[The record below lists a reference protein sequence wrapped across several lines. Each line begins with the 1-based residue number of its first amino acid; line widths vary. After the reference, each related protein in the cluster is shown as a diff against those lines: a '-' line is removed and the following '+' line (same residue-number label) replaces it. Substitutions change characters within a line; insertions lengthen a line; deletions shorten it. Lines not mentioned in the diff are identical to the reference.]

1 MKAKVLGTAPEYDVA
16 LIKTEGNANAAV
28 AFLGN
33 SDGVSIGDW
42 VMAIGNPF
50 GLAHSVSAGIISAKE
65 RRDIAPSGRRGLYD
79 FLQTDASINPGN
91 SGGPLINTRGEVIGI
106 NSAINAAGSGIGFAI
121 PINMIKEMLP
131 DLKDK
136 GRFTR
141 SWLGIRIQPLDVQLA
156 ESFGL
161 KAAEGALVSEIVPS
175 SPAEKAGIKAEDV
188 VLEFDGKKIRAS
200 SDLPL
205 YASMA
210 GVGKRVRL
218 KVWRDG
224 KEREVYVTLTE
235 FPDEE
240 VAIAGGGQ
248 PAEAGELGMTVAD
261 ITPTLERELGLGVT
275 QGVVIKEVEPGSES
289 YKARLRVGDVILS
302 LNGKRVSTAREFA
315 AEVKSLKPNAVMR
328 MQIVREG
335 GRLFVAM
342 RKP

>member
-1 MKAKVLGTAPEYDVA
+1 
-16 LIKTEGNANAAV
+16 
-28 AFLGN
+28 
-33 SDGVSIGDW
+33 
-42 VMAIGNPF
+42 
-50 GLAHSVSAGIISAKE
+50 VSAGIISAKE

-91 SGGPLINTRGEVIGI
+91 SGGPLINVRGEVIGI

-121 PINMIKEMLP
+121 PINMVKEMLP

-141 SWLGIRIQPLDVQLA
+141 SWLGIRIQPLDGQLA

-161 KAAEGALVSEIVPS
+161 KGPEGALVAEVVPN
-175 SPAEKAGIKAEDV
+175 SPAEKSGIKAEDV
-188 VLEFDGKKIRAS
+188 VLEFDGKGIRNS

-210 GVGKRVRL
+210 GVGKRVKL
-218 KVWRDG
+218 KVWREG

-235 FPDEE
+235 YPDEE
-240 VAIAGGGQ
+240 VAIAGGSK
-248 PAEAGELGMTVAD
+248 PTEAGELGMTVAD
-261 ITPTLERELGLGVT
+261 ITPTLERDLGLGVS
-275 QGVVIKEVEPGSES
+275 QGVVIKEIEPGSES
-289 YKARLRVGDVILS
+289 YKARLRVGDIILS
-302 LNGKRVSTAREFA
+302 LNGKRVITARDFA
-315 AEVKSLKPNAVMR
+315 REVKGLKSGAVMR